1 MRAAEFTGL
10 LLLLG
15 LLLAS
20 PGEARAEQTE
30 ITLGAEVGLLLP
42 DFSPKSAAEIAV
54 ATWDV
59 GILLSYGVLDDL
71 SLTAEFLFSMFD
83 ASSSGYTVSS
93 DGLDYTGSLDFS
105 SRVYHPR
112 VGLKY
117 KLFSGYNLAP
127 YIEGNIGWSWSTYHD
142 AKLLNEEGL
151 DYGLGLGDW
160 GESAFTVSVGASLDY
175 RLANVVFVG
184 LGFSYT
190 YAIGGGLLRQFFNLP
205 LQVSYYW

>member
-1 MRAAEFTGL
+1 MASVFAGL
-10 LLLLG
+10 VLALFLVLPG
-15 LLLAS
+15 L
-20 PGEARAEQTE
+20 ARAEQDE
-30 ITLGAEVGLLLP
+30 VTLGAEVGLLLP
-42 DFSPKSAAEIAV
+42 DFSPKSATEIAV
-54 ATWDV
+54 ATWNV

-83 ASSSGYTVSS
+83 ATSTGYTLRH
-93 DGLDYTGSLDFS
+93 DQLEYTGSLDFS

-112 VGLKY
+112 VGARY

-127 YIEGNIGWSWSTYHD
+127 YVEAHLGWAWSTYHK
-142 AKLLNEEGL
+142 AKLLNEDGL

-160 GESAFTVSVGASLDY
+160 GESAFTVSVGASVDY
-175 RLANVVFVG
+175 RLANAVFLG

-190 YAIGGGLLRQFFNLP
+190 YAIGGGLLRQFFSIP